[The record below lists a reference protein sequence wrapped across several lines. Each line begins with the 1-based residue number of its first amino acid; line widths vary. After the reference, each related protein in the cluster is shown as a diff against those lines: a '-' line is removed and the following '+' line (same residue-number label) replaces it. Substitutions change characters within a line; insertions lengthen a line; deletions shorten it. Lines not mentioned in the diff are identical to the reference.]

1 MNNLTRESAPRC
13 QQREESLAVT
23 EGVLGPHLLCLKQ
36 THLPVGD
43 SITQMHTAMITV
55 NDYCKDNCKFD
66 RLPLSDTVQK
76 APVLPQ
82 ICMLTHSMSKNDQ
95 HHIYF

>member
-1 MNNLTRESAPRC
+1 MNNLTRESPPRC
-13 QQREESLAVT
+13 QQREDSLAIT
-23 EGVLGPHLLCLKQ
+23 EVVLGPPLCLKQ

-43 SITQMHTAMITV
+43 SLTHTHTAMITV
-55 NDYCKDNCKFD
+55 NDYCKDNCKFH
-66 RLPLSDTVQK
+66 RLPLSDIVQK